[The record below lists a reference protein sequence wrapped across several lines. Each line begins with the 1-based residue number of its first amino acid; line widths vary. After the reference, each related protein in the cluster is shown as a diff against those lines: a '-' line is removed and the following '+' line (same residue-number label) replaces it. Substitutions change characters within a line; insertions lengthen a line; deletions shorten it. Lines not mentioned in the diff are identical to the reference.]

1 MSSSGPYSGVA
12 DRPPSA
18 YVMVVDD
25 EEANLRILKRLLG
38 REGWRVVT
46 FLTGEEALRSA
57 AADPPDVV
65 LLDVNMPG
73 MDGHDVCRLFKAH
86 DRLSRIPVIFLSGLS
101 DSRDKL
107 LAFEVGGADYITK
120 PFSAMEVMAR
130 TRLQLELAS
139 YRQQLEHLVERRTE
153 ELSEAHRRLR
163 VWDGARQQWL
173 DTIAHELRTPLQGI
187 FGIAELALSEV
198 PETEATVRLAQA
210 YARSRQRILKLVDDA
225 STIASIDV
233 GAKNFSETPQPLAPI
248 LRDAARAAA
257 PFFPPG
263 GIRVSLDDLGEDVCV
278 LGEAPLL
285 MRAFADLF
293 LTARQCVRE
302 GEAVSLDVSI
312 GNGEARI
319 AFVTDG
325 PSLPAEALDTFF
337 EVGGQQAL
345 VRGGG
350 DFGLAPALA
359 SRILQLFHGRTAV
372 TNRMPGGIVI
382 EVRLPLKSKS

>member
-1 MSSSGPYSGVA
+1 MRSSGPYSGVA
-12 DRPPSA
+12 DSPPSA

-38 REGWRVVT
+38 REGWLVVT
-46 FLTGEEALRSA
+46 FLTGEEPLRSA

-130 TRLQLELAS
+130 TRPQLELAS

-198 PETEATVRLAQA
+198 PDTEGTVRLGQA
-210 YARSRQRILKLVDDA
+210 YA
-225 STIASIDV
+225 
-233 GAKNFSETPQPLAPI
+233 P
-248 LRDAARAAA
+248 
-257 PFFPPG
+257 
-263 GIRVSLDDLGEDVCV
+263 
-278 LGEAPLL
+278 
-285 MRAFADLF
+285 
-293 LTARQCVRE
+293 
-302 GEAVSLDVSI
+302 
-312 GNGEARI
+312 
-319 AFVTDG
+319 
-325 PSLPAEALDTFF
+325 
-337 EVGGQQAL
+337 
-345 VRGGG
+345 
-350 DFGLAPALA
+350 
-359 SRILQLFHGRTAV
+359 
-372 TNRMPGGIVI
+372 
-382 EVRLPLKSKS
+382 